1 MREAEAAE
9 EAVLLF
15 STLAGSFAVSAALL
29 VVWHVLIAP
38 RIPGM
43 RSRED

>member
-29 VVWHVLIAP
+29 LVWHVLLAP
-38 RIPGM
+38 WIPGA

>member
-1 MREAEAAE
+1 MREVEAAE

-29 VVWHVLIAP
+29 LVWHVLLAP
-38 RIPGM
+38 WIPGT